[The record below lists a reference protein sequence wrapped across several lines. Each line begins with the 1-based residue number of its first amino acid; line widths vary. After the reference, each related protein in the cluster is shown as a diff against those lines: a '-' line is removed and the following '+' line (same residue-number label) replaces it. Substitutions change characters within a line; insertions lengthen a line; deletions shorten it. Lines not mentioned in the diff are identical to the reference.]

1 MAEVGTGL
9 GNLPILGSC
18 PAGSPDGADD
28 FAVDNNREA
37 TLDRGRSAKAER
49 SHTDAALRDQIFKDS
64 ARPAKVERRL
74 CLVLGDANRTV
85 LRVIELVGYPG
96 IFGKRCLSPPSS
108 THGWALSQKISI
120 PGFTQLESSSVPA
133 MIIATL
139 GMTSASSIR
148 VDPHSGQKRR

>member
-49 SHTDAALRDQIFKDS
+49 SHTDAALRDQIFKDF

-74 CLVLGDANRTV
+74 CLVLGNANRAI
-85 LRVIELVGYPG
+85 LRIV
-96 IFGKRCLSPPSS
+96 
-108 THGWALSQKISI
+108 
-120 PGFTQLESSSVPA
+120 
-133 MIIATL
+133 
-139 GMTSASSIR
+139 
-148 VDPHSGQKRR
+148 